1 MLKPPQSAPT
11 PPNFPWLLV
20 LVMALAGL
28 LVGVWFALQQRIDR
42 LEAELRMAGD
52 HLNDEALG
60 DYPVINGH
68 DHLYRQR
75 HLANYLPAADRLGIE
90 KTVFVASSAATLLGP
105 ENGEADAD
113 MEWNTRE
120 ILAAAKA
127 NPGKIIAFATVH
139 PGDPEKLAKLK
150 QYVAEGVQGL
160 KLYTGHGMFH
170 DRALDAPEMDE
181 IYAYC
186 QAERLPILWHV
197 RLDQY
202 EGEFTRVMDKY
213 PDLIVVVPHYGVLF
227 YRPAVMARQIPPLLE
242 KYPHLYFDTSFG
254 TRSILVH
261 GLEIVSADPN
271 VFRNLFTAYPN
282 RFIFGTDM
290 VVTGNTEKT
299 EAWVAAV
306 IRACRDMFEKDRY
319 TFYMAA
325 EGSPYALARA
335 NNTYGRL
342 RGLNL
347 PPQLLERVYHK
358 NLEAILALRSGAP
371 ENSD

>member
-1 MLKPPQSAPT
+1 
-11 PPNFPWLLV
+11 
-20 LVMALAGL
+20 MALAGL

-42 LEAELRMAGD
+42 LEAQLQMAGAAEGD
-52 HLNDEALG
+52 DALG

-68 DHLYRQR
+68 DHLYQRR
-75 HLANYLPAADRLGIE
+75 HLANYLPAAERLGIA

-113 MEWNTRE
+113 MDTNTRE

-127 NPGKIIAFATVH
+127 HPGKIIPFATVH
-139 PGDPEKLAKLK
+139 PGDPDKLAKLK

-170 DRALDAPEMDE
+170 DRPLDAPEMDE

-186 QAERLPILWHV
+186 QVERLPILWHV

-202 EGEFTRVMDKY
+202 ENEFRRVMDKY
-213 PDLIVVVPHYGVLF
+213 PDLIVIVPHYGVLF
-227 YRPAVMARQIPPLLE
+227 YRPAAMARQIPPLLE
-242 KYPHLYFDTSFG
+242 KYRYLYFDTSFG

-261 GLEIVSADPN
+261 GLEIVSADPKI
-271 VFRNLFTAYPN
+271 FHNLLTAYPS

-290 VVTGNTEKT
+290 VVTGNREKT
-299 EAWVAAV
+299 QAWIAAV
-306 IRACRDMFEKDRY
+306 IRACRDMFEKERY

-347 PPQLLERVYHK
+347 PPRLLEQVYYE
-358 NLEAILALRSGAP
+358 NLQAVLALRNAAPAP
-371 ENSD
+371 E